1 MMPRRF
7 RREPGRCPGAL
18 LAVLTKQRR
27 WGPDDPLSPNQP
39 ASDAIAGGFGDTV
52 ERLSVGVLSEDSV
65 ALEFVNR
72 YGNKVRFD
80 HTSGAW
86 FTWDGVTWRRDGKG
100 LAFSW
105 ARALSREL
113 ALSEQPGTRKN
124 AGRAAFCRGVEE
136 HARRDQTISV
146 QSDAWDRDPMLL
158 GTPGG
163 VVDLR
168 TGVLRNGRQEDMITR
183 TTAVA
188 PSDAP
193 DCPLWLQFL
202 HESTGGDAELV
213 SFLRQLVGYCLTGLT
228 VEQVLAFLH
237 GPGGN
242 GKSVFV
248 NTIQKIMGEYAR
260 VANIETFTE
269 SSKDRH
275 TEELARLAGAR
286 MVTASE
292 TDSGRRWAEG
302 KVKWVTGG
310 DTISARFMH
319 QNSFEFTPQFK
330 LIILGNHAPAIT
342 NLDDALRRRFLIV
355 PFTRK
360 PSTPDP
366 SLETKLVAEWSSILR
381 WGIEGAVDWHTN
393 RLARPAAVTQA
404 TREYFDEQDVFGQWL
419 GEDCD
424 VDHGNEHKVE
434 KTVALFDA
442 WKDYGA
448 RAGEPLITRRQF
460 NSRMAQR
467 GFEHKQIKAL
477 GTKGFRGIRLK
488 LKSAFHEGEAER

>member
-1 MMPRRF
+1 M
-7 RREPGRCPGAL
+7 
-18 LAVLTKQRR
+18 
-27 WGPDDPLSPNQP
+27 
-39 ASDAIAGGFGDTV
+39 
-52 ERLSVGVLSEDSV
+52 
-65 ALEFVNR
+65 
-72 YGNKVRFD
+72 
-80 HTSGAW
+80 
-86 FTWDGVTWRRDGKG
+86 
-100 LAFSW
+100 
-105 ARALSREL
+105 
-113 ALSEQPGTRKN
+113 
-124 AGRAAFCRGVEE
+124 
-136 HARRDQTISV
+136 
-146 QSDAWDRDPMLL
+146 
-158 GTPGG
+158 
-163 VVDLR
+163 
-168 TGVLRNGRQEDMITR
+168 
-183 TTAVA
+183 
-188 PSDAP
+188 
-193 DCPLWLQFL
+193 
-202 HESTGGDAELV
+202 
-213 SFLRQLVGYCLTGLT
+213 
-228 VEQVLAFLH
+228 LAFLH

-269 SSKDRH
+269 LSKDRH

-381 WGIEGAVDWHTN
+381 WGVEGAVDWHTN
-393 RLARPAAVTQA
+393 RLARPAAVLRPPAIISMSKTFSANGSARSA
-404 TREYFDEQDVFGQWL
+404 TLITGTNTSSKGGR
-419 GEDCD
+419 
-424 VDHGNEHKVE
+424 
-434 KTVALFDA
+434 LFDA

-460 NSRMAQR
+460 TAAWPSAASSTSRSGARDQRLPGHSPQAQIGLPR
-467 GFEHKQIKAL
+467 GGGRPMRRAHWFLVSA
-477 GTKGFRGIRLK
+477 GFGN
-488 LKSAFHEGEAER
+488 

>member
-1 MMPRRF
+1 
-7 RREPGRCPGAL
+7 
-18 LAVLTKQRR
+18 
-27 WGPDDPLSPNQP
+27 
-39 ASDAIAGGFGDTV
+39 
-52 ERLSVGVLSEDSV
+52 
-65 ALEFVNR
+65 
-72 YGNKVRFD
+72 
-80 HTSGAW
+80 
-86 FTWDGVTWRRDGKG
+86 
-100 LAFSW
+100 
-105 ARALSREL
+105 
-113 ALSEQPGTRKN
+113 
-124 AGRAAFCRGVEE
+124 
-136 HARRDQTISV
+136 
-146 QSDAWDRDPMLL
+146 
-158 GTPGG
+158 
-163 VVDLR
+163 
-168 TGVLRNGRQEDMITR
+168 
-183 TTAVA
+183 
-188 PSDAP
+188 
-193 DCPLWLQFL
+193 
-202 HESTGGDAELV
+202 
-213 SFLRQLVGYCLTGLT
+213 
-228 VEQVLAFLH
+228 
-237 GPGGN
+237 
-242 GKSVFV
+242 
-248 NTIQKIMGEYAR
+248 
-260 VANIETFTE
+260 
-269 SSKDRH
+269 
-275 TEELARLAGAR
+275 

-381 WGIEGAVDWHTN
+381 WGVEGAVDWHTN

-460 NSRMAQR
+460 NSRMASAASSTSRSRRSGPKASGAFASSSNLASTR
-467 GFEHKQIKAL
+467 GRPSDEAV
-477 GTKGFRGIRLK
+477 TGFWFPQVSETRGLSPRR
-488 LKSAFHEGEAER
+488 ART